1 MWGMTPHDINEAI
14 REANL
19 GYLLLAQGLIR
30 TDRPQALRRLGLAD
44 DVAWLLARLSPAQ
57 LRVLAL
63 SEALLPSLRH
73 PQDRIWSV
81 LGDPCEGDDDP
92 QALGGPP
99 LMTQAQIDHELLAA
113 NRAHLCLL
121 QALAASATFDACPR
135 LNLTP
140 ADLQAVAV
148 LPARPLMRL
157 AQGRRLL
164 ASVRPLRRHLATA
177 VRSLR

>member
-121 QALAASATFDACPR
+121 QALATSATFDACAR

-140 ADLQAVAV
+140 ADLQAVAA